1 MPMCDW
7 SSDVCSSDLKWQPN
21 PVFLPGESQGQQSL
35 VGCRLSWMGQWTPCP
50 RGLGEQKLT
59 LLSLHQPFPQ
69 PHNPPAASRPP
80 NGGRHPTDSISMNS
94 NGLPIFLNVYS
105 AATLLSSLALPFTS
119 CVTTGQSLTSL
130 SLPFSQTNNKI
141 ILLISQ
147 GSNLEIGR
155 AHV

>member
-1 MPMCDW
+1 
-7 SSDVCSSDLKWQPN
+7 
-21 PVFLPGESQGQQSL
+21 
-35 VGCRLSWMGQWTPCP
+35 MGQWTPCP

-80 NGGRHPTDSISMNS
+80 NAGRHPTDSISMNS

-147 GSNLEIGR
+147 GSNLASRTSEKTCDR
-155 AHV
+155 RPRLCDSHLVVSNSFQPHEL